1 MQGFGKSYVRKQ
13 QQSYGLVFTDEKKG
27 WSADRVLTQ
36 KGEEEYIWIMEK
48 PKKKK
53 KKAKEAR
60 TRLIPPGED
69 MTGEDDEDEG
79 GMYLEKE
86 DMLVIYKA
94 LKNYKPVNT
103 DEEMV
108 YEVLLEQFEE
118 SLVVDYK
125 VKLPGVKW

>member
-94 LKNYKPVNT
+94 LKSYKPT
-103 DEEMV
+103 TGAED
-108 YEVLLEQFEE
+108 LLRDIWLEQFDMM
-118 SLVVDYK
+118 LVVDYGK
-125 VKLPGVKW
+125 PLDGD